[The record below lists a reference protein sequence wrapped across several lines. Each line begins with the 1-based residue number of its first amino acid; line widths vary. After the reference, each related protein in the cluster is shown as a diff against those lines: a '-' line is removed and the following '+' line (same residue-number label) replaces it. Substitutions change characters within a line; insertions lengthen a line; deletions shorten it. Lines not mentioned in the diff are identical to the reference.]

1 MTKDSQTAPTSRDEI
16 VIRLFDLFR
25 HAGYEGVSI
34 GDISQATGLG
44 RSSLYHYFPGGKA
57 DMAAAVVGFAKGWVA
72 ANILAPLR
80 EAAPL
85 ETRIDAMLA
94 AVRGLYRGGEAPCLV
109 ASMLLSR
116 GRDPIEADVGALIRD
131 WIDTLTAALADE
143 GLGKDEAA
151 ERATAGI
158 ITIEGALIVARA
170 AERLD
175 IFESALA
182 QARKI
187 LLAGR

>member
-1 MTKDSQTAPTSRDEI
+1 MTKDSQPAPNSREEI
-16 VIRLFDLFR
+16 VIRLFELFR

-34 GDISQATGLG
+34 GEISQATGLG

-57 DMAAAVVGFAKGWVA
+57 DMANVVVGFARVWVA
-72 ANILAPLR
+72 TNMLAPLR

-94 AVRGLYRGGEAPCLV
+94 AVRGLYRGGAAPCLV

-116 GRDPIEADVGALIRD
+116 GRDPVDADVGALIRD
-131 WIDTLTAALADE
+131 WIDALAAALASD
-143 GLGKDEAA
+143 GLAPAAAA
-151 ERATAGI
+151 ERATAAI

-175 IFESALA
+175 IFEAALA
-182 QARKI
+182 QARKA
-187 LLAGR
+187 LLDRG

>member
-57 DMAAAVVGFAKGWVA
+57 DMATVVVGFAKIWLDAHV
-72 ANILAPLR
+72 LAPLR
-80 EAAPL
+80 RAVPL

-94 AVRGLYRGGEAPCLV
+94 AVHQFYRGGAAPCLV

-116 GRDPIEADVGALIRD
+116 GRDPVDADVGGLIRD
-131 WIDTLTAALADE
+131 WIDALTETLERE
-143 GLGKDEAA
+143 GSSKAEAA
-151 ERATAGI
+151 EHATAAI
-158 ITIEGALIVARA
+158 ITIEGALIVAQA
-170 AERLD
+170 VERLD
-175 IFESALA
+175 IFEKALA
-182 QARKI
+182 EARKI
-187 LLAGR
+187 LLDRG

>member
-1 MTKDSQTAPTSRDEI
+1 MTKDSQPSPTSRDEI

-34 GDISQATGLG
+34 GDISHATGLG

-80 EAAPL
+80 EAASL

-94 AVRGLYRGGEAPCLV
+94 AVRGLYQGGAAPCLV

-131 WIDTLTAALADE
+131 WIDALTATLVAD
-143 GLGKDEAA
+143 GLGEDEAT

-175 IFESALA
+175 IFEKALGE
-182 QARKI
+182 ARKV
-187 LLAGR
+187 LLDRG